1 MGEVF
6 ITIKI
11 MPTSPSVN
19 LDDLEANSKKKA
31 EELGAKILQIKR
43 EPIAFGLTAVL
54 ITLIWPEEKDPDVV
68 EVEMAKV
75 KDVNS
80 IQVTDVRRAIA

>member
-1 MGEVF
+1 MTLKV
-6 ITIKI
+6 
-11 MPTSPSVN
+11 MPTSPDVN
-19 LDDLEANSKKKA
+19 LDELEANSKKKA
-31 EELGAKILQIKR
+31 EEIGAKIMGIKR

-54 ITLIWPEEKDPDVV
+54 VTIIWPEDKDPDIV

-75 KDVNS
+75 ENVNS